1 MPTLDEYLQ
10 SIISNADSIR
20 NSLSPH
26 VLAMH
31 EPEMKAA
38 AKKADQ
44 AVEEISLILE
54 SPDPRE
60 IADLV
65 RQYPAT
71 S

>member
-1 MPTLDEYLQ
+1 MATLDEYLQ
-10 SIISNADSIR
+10 SIISTADSIR

-31 EPEMKAA
+31 EPDMKSA

-54 SPDPRE
+54 SPDPR
-60 IADLV
+60 DN
-65 RQYPAT
+65 RR
-71 S
+71 

>member
-20 NSLSPH
+20 SSLSPH

-31 EPEMKAA
+31 EPEMKSA
-38 AKKADQ
+38 AKLADR

-54 SPDPRE
+54 SPDTR
-60 IADLV
+60 DN
-65 RQYPAT
+65 RR
-71 S
+71 